1 MTEPTFIRGDHLGFQ
16 ALLRGGRLTNVMDH
30 GDSDRAK
37 YSKFVT
43 EEEKRERRKTVVYVR
58 AVKKSG

>member
-1 MTEPTFIRGDHLGFQ
+1 
-16 ALLRGGRLTNVMDH
+16 MDH